1 MKKNRL
7 IASILVVG
15 VSLLLQSLALAG
27 WDWETGGKAGYDSN
41 LDRAIQNPQG
51 SGYLGAY
58 LSVNRDPEG
67 ESRLDWTLSALVD
80 GLVYP
85 NLSEVNY
92 ASFTVAPG
100 LTYFPHKDWSVNI
113 SPYLQAKSVVDAEQ
127 SALAIGGKILLKQKW
142 GAEFY
147 SGQYTLYKDSRAEV
161 DTYSFTEI
169 ALGLFLGRKFTAK
182 AFGEIGYEFSRGDSF
197 RTVDQTETDPNA
209 QGKGKGKG
217 KGKGSD
223 PHFSSAFGSE
233 VIREN
238 VDRHALGLNVGVD
251 WTSSFY
257 SSAGYTYT
265 IFQGDS
271 GTSNDHSVAVSLGY
285 RF

>member
-1 MKKNRL
+1 MKNNRPM
-7 IASILVVG
+7 ASVLVVG
-15 VSLLLQSLALAG
+15 IMLFFKSLALAG

-67 ESRLDWTLSALVD
+67 ESRLDWTLSALAD

-85 NLSEVNY
+85 NL
-92 ASFTVAPG
+92 
-100 LTYFPHKDWSVNI
+100 
-113 SPYLQAKSVVDAEQ
+113 
-127 SALAIGGKILLKQKW
+127 
-142 GAEFY
+142 
-147 SGQYTLYKDSRAEV
+147 
-161 DTYSFTEI
+161 
-169 ALGLFLGRKFTAK
+169 
-182 AFGEIGYEFSRGDSF
+182 
-197 RTVDQTETDPNA
+197 
-209 QGKGKGKG
+209 
-217 KGKGSD
+217 
-223 PHFSSAFGSE
+223 SE

-265 IFQGDS
+265 TLQGES
-271 GTSNDHSVAVSLGY
+271 GTSNDHSVAVSFGY

>member
-127 SALAIGGKILLKQKW
+127 SGLAIGGKILLKQKW

-217 KGKGSD
+217 KGSD

-251 WTSSFY
+251 WTPSFY

-265 IFQGDS
+265 TLQGES
-271 GTSNDHSVAVSLGY
+271 GTSNDHSVAVSFGY

>member
-1 MKKNRL
+1 MKKDL
-7 IASILVVG
+7 LVVSVLG
-15 VSLLLQSLALAG
+15 MGILLLLQSLALAG

-58 LSVNRDPEG
+58 LSVPRDPEG
-67 ESRLDWTLSALVD
+67 ESRLDWTVSALVD
-80 GLVYP
+80 GAVYP
-85 NLSEVNY
+85 NLSDLNY
-92 ASFTVAPG
+92 ATFTVAPG

-113 SPYLQAKSVVDAEQ
+113 SPYLQAKGVADSDQ
-127 SALAIGGKILLKQKW
+127 SALAIGGKLLLKQKW
-142 GAEFY
+142 GADFY
-147 SGQYTLYKDSRAEV
+147 SGQYYLYKDSRAEV
-161 DTYSFTEI
+161 DIYSFTEN
-169 ALGLFLGRKFTAK
+169 ALGIFLGRKLSAK

-197 RTVDQTETDPNA
+197 RTVDQTKADPNA
-209 QGKGKGKG
+209 KEKGKGKG
-217 KGKGSD
+217 GG
-223 PHFSSAFGSE
+223 PTFSSAFGSD

-238 VDRHALGLNVGVD
+238 VDRHALGLNVGYD

-265 IFQGDS
+265 ALQGDS
-271 GTSNDHSVAVSLGY
+271 GISIDHSVSVSLGY

>member
-92 ASFTVAPG
+92 TSFTVAPG

-217 KGKGSD
+217 KGSD

-251 WTSSFY
+251 WTPSFY

-265 IFQGDS
+265 TLQGES

>member
-1 MKKNRL
+1 MKKKQR
-7 IASILVVG
+7 IASIVVVG
-15 VSLLLQSLALAG
+15 ILLLLQSLALAG

-92 ASFTVAPG
+92 TSFTVAPG

-127 SALAIGGKILLKQKW
+127 SGLAIGGKILLKQKW

-217 KGKGSD
+217 KGSD

-251 WTSSFY
+251 WTPSFY

-265 IFQGDS
+265 TLQGES
-271 GTSNDHSVAVSLGY
+271 GTSNDHSVAVSFGV